1 MMSDAILIALIGIA
15 CSLLTIVLLLH
26 PRSPLRVRPK
36 LSDAK
41 STA

>member
-26 PRSPLRVRPK
+26 PRSPPRVGVK
-36 LSDAK
+36 LPDAN